1 MAPITTRCG
10 QERRRE
16 DAMVAAGGESVPG
29 GADWDAAR
37 VTLGRHFL
45 RDLEGL
51 WGGVLM
57 LAAVV
62 EDALNRSVRALCD
75 GRADLA
81 EEVRGDER
89 AVDRWEVRIE
99 RDCLKVLALHQPV
112 ASDLRRVAAVLKISG
127 DLERMGDL
135 ARHIAKRV
143 KKLSADPL
151 AFPISEP
158 LETLAIGALEQVRD
172 GLDALT
178 QCDTELA
185 RSVINADRQ
194 VDHLYRIVLKG
205 LKQSVRTHPDR
216 VDNWLRLINTARNL
230 ERIADHASNIAA
242 AVIYLKEGDIVRH
255 AATG

>member
-1 MAPITTRCG
+1 MPSSG
-10 QERRRE
+10 GV
-16 DAMVAAGGESVPG
+16 DAGPS

-81 EEVRGDER
+81 DEVRGEER
-89 AVDRWEVRIE
+89 AVDRWEVQIE
-99 RDCLKVLALHQPV
+99 RECLKVLALHQPV

-143 KKLSADPL
+143 KKLADDPL
-151 AFPISEP
+151 AFPVPEP
-158 LETLAIGALEQVRD
+158 LETLATRALAQVREA
-172 GLDALT
+172 LDALT
-178 QCDTELA
+178 QCDADLA
-185 RSVINADRQ
+185 RAVIAADHQ
-194 VDHLYRIVLKG
+194 VDRLYRIVLKG
-205 LKQSVRTHPDR
+205 LKRSIRAHPDR
-216 VDNWLRLINTARNL
+216 IDNWLRLINTARNL

-255 AATG
+255 AVPR